1 MDSYLYWIVALLPL
15 AAGMVVLQEDPYHA
29 LVIRGLLGAIAAMS
43 YAVLGAADV
52 ALTEALVG
60 TMLAITLYAIAV
72 RSSLVMRVG
81 ILEPVA
87 DRHSDPAFAQLTKEL
102 RRVLK
107 VRHLRLELMPFA
119 TSQSLQ
125 RALVDREVHAICD
138 LRSPVNQ
145 GAVHSEIPYHTTIR
159 VQRLYDILHAELP
172 ASVANL
178 SYIDVTELSQWS
190 GQSPSDPAPALE
202 EVGL

>member
-1 MDSYLYWIVALLPL
+1 MDSYLYWIVALIPL

-29 LVIRGLLGAIAAMS
+29 LVIRGLLGAIAAMT

-81 ILEPVA
+81 ILETTTESQ
-87 DRHSDPAFAQLTKEL
+87 SDSAFEELMAAL

-107 VRHLRLELMPFA
+107 TRYLRLELIPFA

-125 RALVDREVHAICD
+125 RALADREVHAICD
-138 LRSPVNQ
+138 LRSPLNQ
-145 GAVHSEIPYHTTIR
+145 GAVHPEIPYHTTIR
-159 VQRLYDILHAELP
+159 VHRLYEILQAELP

-178 SYIDVTELSQWS
+178 SYADVTELQQWS
-190 GQSPSDPAPALE
+190 GQSFSDPSPALE
-202 EVGL
+202 EV